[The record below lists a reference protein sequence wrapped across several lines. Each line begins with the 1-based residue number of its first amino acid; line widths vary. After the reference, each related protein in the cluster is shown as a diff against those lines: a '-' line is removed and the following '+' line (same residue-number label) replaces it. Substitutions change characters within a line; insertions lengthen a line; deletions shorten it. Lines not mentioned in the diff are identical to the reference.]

1 MSSVSALCGLES
13 CGFSSPGA
21 KFHTGLLLRVAF
33 CQDWVK
39 DCSNIFGRTGAGPP
53 HFRCPHTCAKNIL
66 WGQRCLLVKLKKT
79 PQNELVDSMHY
90 CIHKFLMCK
99 HEKISY
105 VLPRVTVIRPFI
117 LIVCKFLSEQDPGIC
132 SPGPAFSWC
141 VCLIIWVFLVVTGPR
156 HLFTRPCFFVVCML
170 NYLGFFGCMELRIFP
185 LLGCRYLGCGMRA
198 GCLMASSLAASALPP
213 PKWPILCRVG
223 R

>member
-99 HEKISY
+99 HEKNFLRFTSCHGHSAIHFDRVQISF
-105 VLPRVTVIRPFI
+105 R
-117 LIVCKFLSEQDPGIC
+117 
-132 SPGPAFSWC
+132 
-141 VCLIIWVFLVVTGPR
+141 TGPR
-156 HLFTRPCFFVVCML
+156 HLFTRPCFFVVCVL
-170 NYLGFFGCMELRIFP
+170 IWVFLVVWSCVFFHCWVAVI
-185 LLGCRYLGCGMRA
+185 
-198 GCLMASSLAASALPP
+198 LAVAWGQA
-213 PKWPILCRVG
+213 V
-223 R
+223 